1 MLYWYN
7 IAIYLLWCNYIHIIN
22 SLCWHCYMMMTAKH
36 TERMDGPRTKPKT
49 LEVGPQAASIE
60 QKKHEWPS
68 SSVLKDLP
76 RCTTCFLIRWYI
88 MNGIELLIRSII
100 YYLCLYD
107 SDVLQIHQ
115 KLLKIGQQILLDVKK
130 TECFAMSSPV
140 TVRKAEISVPTC
152 IQNRFY
158 GSTIPQSNL
167 HVPRPLR
174 VYNFL
179 QGQIEPIGQQWFK
192 VSTPHSVN
200 AKPDTASRMIWK
212 HPKSFKHATLISKVA
227 TDAILCL
234 MRFIQIHPSEQ
245 LQRNM
250 VWDSPTNPSCSWP
263 NTSRHCES

>member
-7 IAIYLLWCNYIHIIN
+7 IAIYLLLCNYIHIIN

-60 QKKHEWPS
+60 PKMHEWPS

-140 TVRKAEISVPTC
+140 TGERQKSQCRHASKTGSMDPQFHNPIC
-152 IQNRFY
+152 MFQGLY
-158 GSTIPQSNL
+158 GYIIFFKDRSN
-167 HVPRPLR
+167 P
-174 VYNFL
+174 
-179 QGQIEPIGQQWFK
+179 
-192 VSTPHSVN
+192 
-200 AKPDTASRMIWK
+200 
-212 HPKSFKHATLISKVA
+212 
-227 TDAILCL
+227 
-234 MRFIQIHPSEQ
+234 
-245 LQRNM
+245 
-250 VWDSPTNPSCSWP
+250 
-263 NTSRHCES
+263 